1 MNAQEF
7 SLLALLLELIR
18 DEVLV
23 IPFFFPVAVTVGS
36 TFLDVVVGNRKEVK
50 SELEVLL
57 VLFRII
63 SQEVPA
69 RALDDAGVPVR

>member
-1 MNAQEF
+1 MYY
-7 SLLALLLELIR
+7 S
-18 DEVLV
+18 V
-23 IPFFFPVAVTVGS
+23 IPFIFPVAVTVWS

-69 RALDDAGVPVR
+69 RVVDDADVPVQ